1 MKFKQ
6 LSIAS
11 LLAAM
16 HMMAQAGS
24 PEGLQLVV
32 LGTPGA
38 TGYKVKV
45 EQFFTA
51 YDADPTGFD
60 CDNRQLN
67 IQNTVQKSLKA
78 ITPDLALAA
87 VSDLKKRLS
96 FSKAI
101 SKYRDS
107 DHERGFDGALLY
119 DAKDGKLVFYGISAW
134 DKKPVQ
140 KAELSTSELDDKR
153 KFNLAICRALHM
165 PVLQA
170 P

>member
-1 MKFKQ
+1 MKLTQ

-11 LLAAM
+11 LLAAL
-16 HMMAQAGS
+16 HLAAQAGS

-38 TGYKVKV
+38 AGHKVKV
-45 EQFFTA
+45 EQFLTA
-51 YDADPTGFD
+51 YDADPSGFD

-67 IQNTVQKSLKA
+67 IQDTVQKSLKA
-78 ITPDLALAA
+78 ITPDMALAA
-87 VSDLKKRLS
+87 VSDAKKRPA

-101 SKYRDS
+101 SKYRDR
-107 DHERGFDGALLY
+107 DHDRGFDGALLY
-119 DAKDGKLVFYGISAW
+119 DVMDGKLVLYGISAW
-134 DKKPVQ
+134 DKKPIQ
-140 KAELSTSELDDKR
+140 KVELSVSESNDR
-153 KFNLAICRALHM
+153 SKFNLAICRALHM